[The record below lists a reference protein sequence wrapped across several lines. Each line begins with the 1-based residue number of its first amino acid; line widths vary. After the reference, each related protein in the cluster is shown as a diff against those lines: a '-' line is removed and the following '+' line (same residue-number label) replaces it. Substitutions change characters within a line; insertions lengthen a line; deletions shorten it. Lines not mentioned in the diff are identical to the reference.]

1 MKTSEELQV
10 CWPRVEL
17 LRNIH
22 LTALIDTLSHEARMA
37 PESGIVE
44 VFNAGQGRD
53 DVIPLWAGEGD
64 LPTPQFICDAAKQSL
79 DNGETFY
86 TYQRGIPELRSA
98 LAEYHQRVFGKAFA
112 PERFFV
118 TGSGMQSIQLAIQA
132 IASSGEEVLV
142 PTPTWPNIEAALGI
156 RGVKPVSVPMREVPE
171 GWELDVNDLESSI
184 TPKTAAIFLNSPSNP
199 TGWVASEEVLRQV
212 LGLARKHGLWI
223 IADEIYALF
232 YYGEANR
239 APSFYDIADE
249 DDQIIYVNSMSKN
262 WAMTGWRIGWIS
274 APEAL
279 GQVVEN
285 LIQYSTSGVP
295 MFNQRA
301 AVSALNDGHAF
312 LERQVALAKEG
323 RKCVVQ
329 GLGALNRVRIAA
341 PQGAFYLFFS
351 IDGVEDTRKFAM
363 DCVHETGVGLAP
375 GTAFGNGGENYIRL
389 CFARQRAHL
398 EEAIQRISVW
408 LPEI

>member
-1 MKTSEELQV
+1 M
-10 CWPRVEL
+10 
-17 LRNIH
+17 
-22 LTALIDTLSHEARMA
+22 TALIDTLSHEARMA

-64 LPTPQFICDAAKQSL
+64 LPTPQFICDAAKRSL

-98 LAEYHQRVFGKAFA
+98 LAGYHQRVFGKAFA

-132 IASSGEEVLV
+132 IASSGDEVLV

-171 GWELDVNDLESSI
+171 GWELDVNDLEASI

-279 GQVVEN
+279 GQVLEN

-295 MFNQRA
+295 MFSQRA
-301 AVSALNDGHAF
+301 AVSALNDGHTF
-312 LERQVALAKEG
+312 LELQVALAKEG
-323 RKCVVQ
+323 RACVVQ

-363 DCVHETGVGLAP
+363 DCVRETGVGLAP

>member
-1 MKTSEELQV
+1 
-10 CWPRVEL
+10 
-17 LRNIH
+17 
-22 LTALIDTLSHEARMA
+22 MA

-86 TYQRGIPELRSA
+86 TYQRGIPELRTA
-98 LAEYHQRVFGKAFA
+98 LAGYHQRVFGKAFA

-171 GWELDVNDLESSI
+171 GWELDVDDLEASI

-232 YYGEANR
+232 YYGTANR

-279 GQVVEN
+279 GQVLEN

-295 MFNQRA
+295 MFSQRA
-301 AVSALNDGHAF
+301 AVSALNDGHTF
-312 LERQVALAKEG
+312 LEQQVALAKEG
-323 RKCVVQ
+323 RDCVVQ

-363 DCVHETGVGLAP
+363 DCVRETGVGLAP

>member
-1 MKTSEELQV
+1 M
-10 CWPRVEL
+10 
-17 LRNIH
+17 
-22 LTALIDTLSHEARMA
+22 TALIDTLSHEARMA

-86 TYQRGIPELRSA
+86 TYQRGIPELRTA
-98 LAEYHQRVFGKAFA
+98 LAGYHQRVFGKAFA

-171 GWELDVNDLESSI
+171 GWELDVDDLEASI

-232 YYGEANR
+232 YYGTANR

-279 GQVVEN
+279 GQVLEN

-295 MFNQRA
+295 MFSQRA
-301 AVSALNDGHAF
+301 AVSALNDGHTF
-312 LERQVALAKEG
+312 LEQQVALAKEG
-323 RKCVVQ
+323 RDCVVQ

-363 DCVHETGVGLAP
+363 DCVRETGVGLAP

>member
-1 MKTSEELQV
+1 
-10 CWPRVEL
+10 
-17 LRNIH
+17 
-22 LTALIDTLSHEARMA
+22 MA

-86 TYQRGIPELRSA
+86 TYQRGIPELRTA
-98 LAEYHQRVFGKAFA
+98 LAGYHQRVFGKAFA

-132 IASSGEEVLV
+132 IASSGDEVLV

-171 GWELDVNDLESSI
+171 GWELDVDDLEASI

-232 YYGEANR
+232 YYGTANR

-279 GQVVEN
+279 GQVLEN

-295 MFNQRA
+295 MFSQRA
-301 AVSALNDGHAF
+301 AVSALNDGHTF
-312 LERQVALAKEG
+312 LEQQVALAKEG
-323 RKCVVQ
+323 RDCVVQ

-363 DCVHETGVGLAP
+363 DCVRETGVGLAP

>member
-1 MKTSEELQV
+1 
-10 CWPRVEL
+10 
-17 LRNIH
+17 
-22 LTALIDTLSHEARMA
+22 MA

-98 LAEYHQRVFGKAFA
+98 LAGYHQRVFGKAFA

-132 IASSGEEVLV
+132 IASSGDEVLV

-171 GWELDVNDLESSI
+171 GWELDVDDLEASI

-212 LGLARKHGLWI
+212 LSLARKRGLWI

-239 APSFYDIADE
+239 APSFYDIAYE

-274 APEAL
+274 APDAL
-279 GQVVEN
+279 GQVLEN

-295 MFNQRA
+295 MFSQRA
-301 AVSALNDGHAF
+301 AVSALNDGHTF
-312 LERQVALAKEG
+312 LEQQVALAKEG
-323 RKCVVQ
+323 RDSVVQ

-363 DCVHETGVGLAP
+363 DCVRETGVGLAP

>member
-1 MKTSEELQV
+1 MA
-10 CWPRVEL
+10 
-17 LRNIH
+17 
-22 LTALIDTLSHEARMA
+22 ALIDTLSHEARMA

-98 LAEYHQRVFGKAFA
+98 LAGYHQRVFGKAFA

-132 IASSGEEVLV
+132 IASSGDEVLV

-171 GWELDVNDLESSI
+171 GWELDVDDLEASI

-212 LGLARKHGLWI
+212 LSLARKRGLWI

-239 APSFYDIADE
+239 APSFYDIAEE

-279 GQVVEN
+279 GQVLEN

-295 MFNQRA
+295 MFSQRA
-301 AVSALNDGHAF
+301 AVSALNDGHTF
-312 LERQVALAKEG
+312 LEQQVALAKEG
-323 RKCVVQ
+323 RDCVVQ
-329 GLGALNRVRIAA
+329 GLGALNCVRIAA

-351 IDGVEDTRKFAM
+351 IDGVDDTRKFAM
-363 DCVHETGVGLAP
+363 DCVRETGVGLAP

>member
-1 MKTSEELQV
+1 
-10 CWPRVEL
+10 
-17 LRNIH
+17 
-22 LTALIDTLSHEARMA
+22 MA

-64 LPTPQFICDAAKQSL
+64 LPTPRFICDAAKQSL

-86 TYQRGIPELRSA
+86 TYQRGIPELRTA
-98 LAEYHQRVFGKAFA
+98 LAGYHQRFFGKAFA

-132 IASSGEEVLV
+132 IASSGDDVLV

-171 GWELDVNDLESSI
+171 GWELDVDDLEASI

-232 YYGEANR
+232 YYGKANR

-262 WAMTGWRIGWIS
+262 WAMTGWRVGWIS

-279 GQVVEN
+279 GQVLEN

-295 MFNQRA
+295 MFSQRA
-301 AVSALNDGHAF
+301 AVSALNDGNAF
-312 LERQVALAKEG
+312 LQQQVALAKEG
-323 RKCVVQ
+323 RDCVVQ

-363 DCVHETGVGLAP
+363 DCVRETGVGLAP

>member
-1 MKTSEELQV
+1 MA
-10 CWPRVEL
+10 
-17 LRNIH
+17 
-22 LTALIDTLSHEARMA
+22 ALIDTLSHEARMA

-64 LPTPQFICDAAKQSL
+64 LPTPKFICDAAKQSL

-86 TYQRGIPELRSA
+86 TYQRGIPELRTA
-98 LAEYHQRVFGKAFA
+98 LAGYHQRVFGKAFA

-171 GWELDVNDLESSI
+171 GWELDVDDLEASI

-232 YYGEANR
+232 YYGGANR

-249 DDQIIYVNSMSKN
+249 NDQIIYVNSMSKN

-279 GQVVEN
+279 GQVLEN

-295 MFNQRA
+295 MFSQRA
-301 AVSALNDGHAF
+301 AVSALNDGHTF
-312 LERQVALAKEG
+312 LEQQVALAKEG
-323 RKCVVQ
+323 RDCVVQ

-351 IDGVEDTRKFAM
+351 IDGVDDTRKFAM
-363 DCVHETGVGLAP
+363 DCVRETGVGLAP

>member
-1 MKTSEELQV
+1 
-10 CWPRVEL
+10 
-17 LRNIH
+17 
-22 LTALIDTLSHEARMA
+22 MA

-64 LPTPQFICDAAKQSL
+64 LPTPQFICDAAKRSL

-98 LAEYHQRVFGKAFA
+98 LAGYHQRVFGKALA

-132 IASSGEEVLV
+132 IASSGDEVLV

-171 GWELDVNDLESSI
+171 GWELDVNDLEASI

-199 TGWVASEEVLRQV
+199 TVWVASEEVLRQV

-279 GQVVEN
+279 GQVLEN

-295 MFNQRA
+295 MFSQRA
-301 AVSALNDGHAF
+301 AVSALNDGHTF
-312 LERQVALAKEG
+312 LELQVALAKEG
-323 RKCVVQ
+323 RACVVQ
-329 GLGALNRVRIAA
+329 RLGALNRVRIAA

-363 DCVHETGVGLAP
+363 DCVRETGVGLAP

>member
-1 MKTSEELQV
+1 
-10 CWPRVEL
+10 
-17 LRNIH
+17 
-22 LTALIDTLSHEARMA
+22 MA

-98 LAEYHQRVFGKAFA
+98 LAGYHQRVFGKAFA
-112 PERFFV
+112 PDRFFV

-156 RGVKPVSVPMREVPE
+156 RGVKPVSVPMREVLE
-171 GWELDVNDLESSI
+171 GWELDVDDLEASI

-212 LGLARKHGLWI
+212 LSLARERGLWI

-239 APSFYDIADE
+239 APSFYDIAEE

-279 GQVVEN
+279 GQVLEN

-295 MFNQRA
+295 MFSQRA
-301 AVSALNDGHAF
+301 AVSALNDGHTF
-312 LERQVALAKEG
+312 LEQQVALAKEG
-323 RKCVVQ
+323 RDCVVQ

-363 DCVHETGVGLAP
+363 DCVRETGVGLAP

>member
-1 MKTSEELQV
+1 
-10 CWPRVEL
+10 
-17 LRNIH
+17 
-22 LTALIDTLSHEARMA
+22 MA

-64 LPTPQFICDAAKQSL
+64 LPTPQFICDAAKRSL

-98 LAEYHQRVFGKAFA
+98 LAGYHQRVFGKAFA

-132 IASSGEEVLV
+132 IASSGDEVLV

-171 GWELDVNDLESSI
+171 GWELDVNDLEASI

-279 GQVVEN
+279 GQVLEN

-295 MFNQRA
+295 MFSQRA
-301 AVSALNDGHAF
+301 AVSALNDGHTF
-312 LERQVALAKEG
+312 LELQVALAKEG
-323 RKCVVQ
+323 RACVVQ
-329 GLGALNRVRIAA
+329 RLGALNRVRIAA

-363 DCVHETGVGLAP
+363 DCVRETGVGLAP

>member
-1 MKTSEELQV
+1 
-10 CWPRVEL
+10 
-17 LRNIH
+17 
-22 LTALIDTLSHEARMA
+22 MA

-64 LPTPQFICDAAKQSL
+64 LPTPQFICDAAKRSL

-86 TYQRGIPELRSA
+86 TYQRGIPELRTA
-98 LAEYHQRVFGKAFA
+98 LAGYHQRVFGKAFA

-171 GWELDVNDLESSI
+171 GWELDVDDLETSI

-199 TGWVASEEVLRQV
+199 TGWVASEDVLRQV

-262 WAMTGWRIGWIS
+262 WAMTGWRVGWIS

-279 GQVVEN
+279 GQVLEN

-295 MFNQRA
+295 MFSQRA
-301 AVSALNDGHAF
+301 AVSALNDGHTF
-312 LERQVALAKEG
+312 LEQQVALAKEG
-323 RKCVVQ
+323 RNCVVH

-351 IDGVEDTRKFAM
+351 IDGVDDTRKFAM
-363 DCVHETGVGLAP
+363 DCVRDTGVGLAP

>member
-1 MKTSEELQV
+1 M
-10 CWPRVEL
+10 
-17 LRNIH
+17 
-22 LTALIDTLSHEARMA
+22 TALIDTLSHEARMA

-86 TYQRGIPELRSA
+86 TYQRGIPELRTA
-98 LAEYHQRVFGKAFA
+98 LAGYHQRVFGKAFA

-132 IASSGEEVLV
+132 IASSGEEVSV

-171 GWELDVNDLESSI
+171 GWELDVDDLEASI

-232 YYGEANR
+232 YYGTANR

-279 GQVVEN
+279 GQVLEN

-295 MFNQRA
+295 MFSQRA
-301 AVSALNDGHAF
+301 AVSALNDGHTF
-312 LERQVALAKEG
+312 LEQQVALAKEG
-323 RKCVVQ
+323 RDCVVQ

-363 DCVHETGVGLAP
+363 DCVRETGVGLAP

>member
-1 MKTSEELQV
+1 
-10 CWPRVEL
+10 
-17 LRNIH
+17 
-22 LTALIDTLSHEARMA
+22 MA

-98 LAEYHQRVFGKAFA
+98 LAGYHQRVFGKAFA
-112 PERFFV
+112 PERFFI

-171 GWELDVNDLESSI
+171 GWELDVNDLEASI

-212 LGLARKHGLWI
+212 LSLARKHGLWI

-232 YYGEANR
+232 FYGEANR
-239 APSFYDIADE
+239 APSFYDIAEE

-279 GQVVEN
+279 GQVLEN

-295 MFNQRA
+295 MFSQRA
-301 AVSALNDGHAF
+301 AVSALNDGHTF
-312 LERQVALAKEG
+312 LEQQVALAKEG
-323 RKCVVQ
+323 RDCVVQ

-363 DCVHETGVGLAP
+363 DCVRETGVGLAP

>member
-1 MKTSEELQV
+1 
-10 CWPRVEL
+10 
-17 LRNIH
+17 
-22 LTALIDTLSHEARMA
+22 
-37 PESGIVE
+37 
-44 VFNAGQGRD
+44 
-53 DVIPLWAGEGD
+53 
-64 LPTPQFICDAAKQSL
+64 
-79 DNGETFY
+79 
-86 TYQRGIPELRSA
+86 
-98 LAEYHQRVFGKAFA
+98 
-112 PERFFV
+112 
-118 TGSGMQSIQLAIQA
+118 
-132 IASSGEEVLV
+132 
-142 PTPTWPNIEAALGI
+142 
-156 RGVKPVSVPMREVPE
+156 
-171 GWELDVNDLESSI
+171 
-184 TPKTAAIFLNSPSNP
+184 
-199 TGWVASEEVLRQV
+199 LRQV
-212 LGLARKHGLWI
+212 LSLARKHGLWI

-232 YYGEANR
+232 FYGEANR
-239 APSFYDIADE
+239 APSFYDIAEE

-279 GQVVEN
+279 GQVLEN

-295 MFNQRA
+295 MFSQRA
-301 AVSALNDGHAF
+301 AVSALNDGHTF
-312 LERQVALAKEG
+312 LEQQVALAKEG
-323 RKCVVQ
+323 RDCVVQ

-363 DCVHETGVGLAP
+363 DCVRETGVGLAP

>member
-1 MKTSEELQV
+1 
-10 CWPRVEL
+10 
-17 LRNIH
+17 
-22 LTALIDTLSHEARMA
+22 MA

-79 DNGETFY
+79 ENGETFY

-98 LAEYHQRVFGKAFA
+98 LAGYHQRVFGKAFA

-171 GWELDVNDLESSI
+171 GWELDVDDLEASI

-199 TGWVASEEVLRQV
+199 TGWVASEEMLRQV
-212 LGLARKHGLWI
+212 LGLARERGLWI

-239 APSFYDIADE
+239 APSFYDIAEE

-279 GQVVEN
+279 GQVLEN

-295 MFNQRA
+295 MFSQRA
-301 AVSALNDGHAF
+301 AVSALNDGHTF
-312 LERQVALAKEG
+312 LEQQVALAKEG
-323 RKCVVQ
+323 RDCVVQ

-351 IDGVEDTRKFAM
+351 IDGVDDTRKFAM
-363 DCVHETGVGLAP
+363 DCVRDTGVGLAP

>member
-1 MKTSEELQV
+1 
-10 CWPRVEL
+10 
-17 LRNIH
+17 
-22 LTALIDTLSHEARMA
+22 MA

-98 LAEYHQRVFGKAFA
+98 LAGYHQRVFGKAFA

-132 IASSGEEVLV
+132 IASSGDEVLV

-171 GWELDVNDLESSI
+171 GWELDVDDLEASI

-212 LGLARKHGLWI
+212 LSLARKRGLWI

-239 APSFYDIADE
+239 APSFYDIAEE

-279 GQVVEN
+279 GQVLEN

-295 MFNQRA
+295 MFSQRA
-301 AVSALNDGHAF
+301 AVSALNDGHTF
-312 LERQVALAKEG
+312 LEQQVALAKEG
-323 RKCVVQ
+323 RDCVVQ
-329 GLGALNRVRIAA
+329 GLGALNCVRIAA

-351 IDGVEDTRKFAM
+351 IDGVDDTRKFAM
-363 DCVHETGVGLAP
+363 DCVRETGVGLAP

>member
-1 MKTSEELQV
+1 
-10 CWPRVEL
+10 
-17 LRNIH
+17 
-22 LTALIDTLSHEARMA
+22 MA

-98 LAEYHQRVFGKAFA
+98 LAGYHQRVFGKAFA

-132 IASSGEEVLV
+132 IASSGDEVLV

-156 RGVKPVSVPMREVPE
+156 RGVKPVSVSMREVPE
-171 GWELDVNDLESSI
+171 GWELDVDDLEASI

-212 LGLARKHGLWI
+212 LSLARERGLWI

-239 APSFYDIADE
+239 APSFYDIAEE

-279 GQVVEN
+279 GQVLEN

-295 MFNQRA
+295 MFSQRA
-301 AVSALNDGHAF
+301 AVSALNDGHTF
-312 LERQVALAKEG
+312 LEQQVALAKEG
-323 RKCVVQ
+323 RDCVVQ
-329 GLGALNRVRIAA
+329 GLGALNCVRIAA

-351 IDGVEDTRKFAM
+351 IDGVDDTRKFAM
-363 DCVHETGVGLAP
+363 DCVRETGVGLAP

>member
-1 MKTSEELQV
+1 M
-10 CWPRVEL
+10 
-17 LRNIH
+17 
-22 LTALIDTLSHEARMA
+22 TALIDTLSHEARMA

-64 LPTPQFICDAAKQSL
+64 LPTPQFICDAAKRSL

-98 LAEYHQRVFGKAFA
+98 LAGYHQRVFGKAFA

-132 IASSGEEVLV
+132 IASSGDEVLV

-171 GWELDVNDLESSI
+171 GWELDVNDLEASI

-199 TGWVASEEVLRQV
+199 TGWVASQEVLRQV

-279 GQVVEN
+279 GQVLEN

-295 MFNQRA
+295 MFSQRA
-301 AVSALNDGHAF
+301 AVSALNDGHTF
-312 LERQVALAKEG
+312 LEQQVGLAKEG
-323 RKCVVQ
+323 RACVVQ

-363 DCVHETGVGLAP
+363 DCVRDTGVGLAP

>member
-1 MKTSEELQV
+1 
-10 CWPRVEL
+10 
-17 LRNIH
+17 
-22 LTALIDTLSHEARMA
+22 MA

-86 TYQRGIPELRSA
+86 TYQRGIPELRTA
-98 LAEYHQRVFGKAFA
+98 LAGYHQRVFGKAFA

-132 IASSGEEVLV
+132 IASSGEEVSV

-171 GWELDVNDLESSI
+171 GWELDVDDLEASI

-232 YYGEANR
+232 YYGTANR

-279 GQVVEN
+279 GQVLEN

-295 MFNQRA
+295 MFSQRA
-301 AVSALNDGHAF
+301 AVSALNDGHTF
-312 LERQVALAKEG
+312 LEQQVALAKEG
-323 RKCVVQ
+323 RDCVVQ

-363 DCVHETGVGLAP
+363 DCVRETGVGLAP

>member
-1 MKTSEELQV
+1 
-10 CWPRVEL
+10 
-17 LRNIH
+17 
-22 LTALIDTLSHEARMA
+22 MA

-86 TYQRGIPELRSA
+86 TYQRGIPELRTA
-98 LAEYHQRVFGKAFA
+98 LAGYHQRVFGKAFA

-132 IASSGEEVLV
+132 IASSGDEVLV

-171 GWELDVNDLESSI
+171 GWELDVDDLEASI

-232 YYGEANR
+232 YYGTANR

-279 GQVVEN
+279 GQVLEN

-295 MFNQRA
+295 MFSQRA
-301 AVSALNDGHAF
+301 AVSALNDGNAF
-312 LERQVALAKEG
+312 LEQQVALAKEG
-323 RKCVVQ
+323 RDCVVQ

-351 IDGVEDTRKFAM
+351 INGVEDTRKFAM
-363 DCVHETGVGLAP
+363 DCVRETGVGLAP

>member
-1 MKTSEELQV
+1 
-10 CWPRVEL
+10 
-17 LRNIH
+17 
-22 LTALIDTLSHEARMA
+22 MA

>member
-1 MKTSEELQV
+1 
-10 CWPRVEL
+10 
-17 LRNIH
+17 
-22 LTALIDTLSHEARMA
+22 MA

-98 LAEYHQRVFGKAFA
+98 LAEYHQRVFGQAFA

-142 PTPTWPNIEAALGI
+142 PAPTWPNIEAALGI
-156 RGVKPVSVPMREVPE
+156 RGVKPVSVPLREVPE

-223 IADEIYALF
+223 IADEI
-232 YYGEANR
+232 
-239 APSFYDIADE
+239 
-249 DDQIIYVNSMSKN
+249 
-262 WAMTGWRIGWIS
+262 
-274 APEAL
+274 
-279 GQVVEN
+279 
-285 LIQYSTSGVP
+285 
-295 MFNQRA
+295 
-301 AVSALNDGHAF
+301 
-312 LERQVALAKEG
+312 
-323 RKCVVQ
+323 
-329 GLGALNRVRIAA
+329 
-341 PQGAFYLFFS
+341 
-351 IDGVEDTRKFAM
+351 
-363 DCVHETGVGLAP
+363 
-375 GTAFGNGGENYIRL
+375 
-389 CFARQRAHL
+389 
-398 EEAIQRISVW
+398 
-408 LPEI
+408 

>member
-1 MKTSEELQV
+1 MA
-10 CWPRVEL
+10 
-17 LRNIH
+17 
-22 LTALIDTLSHEARMA
+22 ALIDTLSHEARMA

-98 LAEYHQRVFGKAFA
+98 LAGYHQRVFGKAFA

-132 IASSGEEVLV
+132 IASSGDEVLV

-171 GWELDVNDLESSI
+171 GWELDVDDLEASI

-212 LGLARKHGLWI
+212 LSLARKRGLWI

-239 APSFYDIADE
+239 APSFYDIAYE

-274 APEAL
+274 APDAL
-279 GQVVEN
+279 GQVLEN

-295 MFNQRA
+295 MFSQRA
-301 AVSALNDGHAF
+301 AVSALNDGHTF
-312 LERQVALAKEG
+312 LEQQVALAKEG
-323 RKCVVQ
+323 RDSVVQ

-363 DCVHETGVGLAP
+363 DCVRETGVGLAP

>member
-1 MKTSEELQV
+1 
-10 CWPRVEL
+10 
-17 LRNIH
+17 
-22 LTALIDTLSHEARMA
+22 MA

-64 LPTPQFICDAAKQSL
+64 LPTPKFICDAAKQSL

-86 TYQRGIPELRSA
+86 TYQRGIPELRTA
-98 LAEYHQRVFGKAFA
+98 LAGYHQRVFGKAFA

-171 GWELDVNDLESSI
+171 GWELDVDDLEASI

-232 YYGEANR
+232 YYGGANR

-249 DDQIIYVNSMSKN
+249 NDQIIYVNSMSKN

-279 GQVVEN
+279 GQVLEN

-295 MFNQRA
+295 MFSQRA
-301 AVSALNDGHAF
+301 AVSALNDGHTF
-312 LERQVALAKEG
+312 LEQQVALAKEG
-323 RKCVVQ
+323 RDCVVQ

-351 IDGVEDTRKFAM
+351 IDGVDDTRKFAM
-363 DCVHETGVGLAP
+363 DCVRETGVGLAP

>member
-1 MKTSEELQV
+1 LA
-10 CWPRVEL
+10 
-17 LRNIH
+17 
-22 LTALIDTLSHEARMA
+22 ALIDTLSHEARMA

-98 LAEYHQRVFGKAFA
+98 LAGYHQRVFGKAFA
-112 PERFFV
+112 PERFFI

-171 GWELDVNDLESSI
+171 GWELDVDDLEASI

-212 LGLARKHGLWI
+212 LSLARKHGLWI

-232 YYGEANR
+232 FYGEANR
-239 APSFYDIADE
+239 APSFYDIAEE

-279 GQVVEN
+279 GQVLEN

-295 MFNQRA
+295 MFSQRA
-301 AVSALNDGHAF
+301 AVSALNDGHTF
-312 LERQVALAKEG
+312 LEQQVALAKEG
-323 RKCVVQ
+323 RDCVVQ
-329 GLGALNRVRIAA
+329 GLGALNRVRITA

-351 IDGVEDTRKFAM
+351 IDGVDDTRKFAM
-363 DCVHETGVGLAP
+363 NCVRETGVGLAP